1 MVQSLLLRYC
11 ILEGNLNYVSL
22 EIDFVL
28 SAILNRRVP
37 FLFACGSR
45 TFIVETR
52 YQSATGN
59 LVVITAGLCVSERD
73 LCYPKAK
80 ERQSMDASTINPNR
94 L

>member
-1 MVQSLLLRYC
+1 MCSARVCRGKRWVEGGAANLVVQSLLLYC

-73 LCYPKAK
+73 L
-80 ERQSMDASTINPNR
+80 
-94 L
+94 